1 MHNFVNESRSQIIY
15 LEYPEIS
22 HEKEEAGHDVEH
34 DDLQLKSENLE
45 STIELSSKSNNKLR
59 SNKTTKLKNPPAA
72 FEDNDVTDESPDESS
87 DKDEENQEKSTI
99 KKSRTHKLKNERS
112 RSQCQVCGK
121 MYAELSRY
129 IFYN

>member
-1 MHNFVNESRSQIIY
+1 M
-15 LEYPEIS
+15 EYPEIS
-22 HEKEEAGHDVEH
+22 HEKELAGHDVEH

-45 STIELSSKSNNKLR
+45 STIELSSKSNNKLK
-59 SNKTTKLKNPPAA
+59 SHKTTKLKNPPAA

-99 KKSRTHKLKNERS
+99 KKSRTHKIKNERS